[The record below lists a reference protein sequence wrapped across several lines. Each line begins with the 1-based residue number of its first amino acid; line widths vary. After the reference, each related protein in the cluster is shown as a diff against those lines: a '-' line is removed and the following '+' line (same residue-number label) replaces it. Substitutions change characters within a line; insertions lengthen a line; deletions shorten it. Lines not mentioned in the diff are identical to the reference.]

1 MFAIAES
8 TAVPTKLKRVNV
20 TLEPE
25 LFAALE
31 VYAQR
36 CKRSLSNQVSV
47 ILEQVLI
54 STGDLPGAIVRE
66 EKRGGKR
73 PNAGRKPKATD
84 EATEE

>member
-1 MFAIAES
+1 MLAIAES
-8 TAVPTKLKRVNV
+8 THVPTKLKRVNV

-31 VYAQR
+31 AYAQR

-54 STGDLPGAIVRE
+54 STGDLPGAIARE

-73 PNAGRKPKATD
+73 ANAGRKPKP
-84 EATEE
+84 ENEGTE